1 MRDRQTSCE
10 GGSNIA
16 NRLVISVLGHPMAL
30 NLFLKT
36 HQFYQEVSPSI
47 TPTFLFCEHE
57 DSRAES
63 FLRELR
69 NRGGQDLASRAER
82 VGNGKEMVMGASKV
96 FTMLPST
103 PQVQAV
109 YLDQDNGILAG
120 LAKLPSNTPPLP
132 ETLLLSDTS
141 LPSDTFTQGEKVKKE
156 LTSTTDASSPA
167 TEVSQVHTMLV
178 DQTTLDPTV
187 SLSISS
193 LIHDSTSSA
202 ALMIDAPVSGGTV
215 AAERGELTIMFGSP
229 APIATRLAMPFLQ
242 MMAREGGVIE
252 CGGSGTGVGVKVC
265 NNLVLASNQIA
276 LSEGLAL
283 GRSLNIDIA
292 LLQSVIN
299 TSSGSSWSSRVN
311 PPISSIPGTPA
322 SRGYSGGFQTRLMLK
337 DVNLALQAARKHN
350 LATPLTSAS
359 KSIYEAVCSDGD
371 GQWASKDFSVAY
383 EWVKKKQQ
391 AAMDMA
397 WKDGLP

>member
-1 MRDRQTSCE
+1 MPTKLPRIHTT
-10 GGSNIA
+10 GWIGLGA
-16 NRLVISVLGHPMAL
+16 MGHPMAL

-36 HQFYQEVSPSI
+36 NQFYQKVSPSV
-47 TPTFLFCEHE
+47 TPSFLFCEHD

-69 NRGGQDLASRAER
+69 SRGGQDLASRAER
-82 VGNGKEMVMGASKV
+82 VGSGKEMVMGASKV

-109 YLDQDNGILAG
+109 YLDQNNGILAG
-120 LAKLPSNTPPLP
+120 LSKLPRDIPSLP
-132 ETLLLSDTS
+132 ETLLLSDSS
-141 LPSDTFTQGEKVKKE
+141 LLLNTVTQEGGVKKE
-156 LTSTTDASSPA
+156 ISSTTDVSSPA
-167 TEVSQVHTMLV
+167 TNPNHAHTMLI

-215 AAERGELTIMFGSP
+215 AAEKGELTIMFGSP
-229 APIATRLAMPFLQ
+229 SPMATRLAMPLLQ

-283 GRSLNIDIA
+283 GRSLNINIA

-337 DVNLALQAARKHN
+337 DVNLALQAAHKHN

-359 KSIYEAVCSDGD
+359 KSIYEAICSDGD
-371 GQWASKDFSVAY
+371 GQWAGKDFSVSY

-391 AAMDMA
+391 AAMDMVS
-397 WKDGLP
+397 KDGSP

>member
-1 MRDRQTSCE
+1 M
-10 GGSNIA
+10 
-16 NRLVISVLGHPMAL
+16 GHPMAL

-36 HQFYQEVSPSI
+36 NQFYQKVSPSA
-47 TPTFLFCEHE
+47 TPSFLFCEHD

-69 NRGGQDLASRAER
+69 SRGGQDLASRAER
-82 VGNGKEMVMGASKV
+82 VGSGKEMVMGASKV

-109 YLDQDNGILAG
+109 YLDQNNGILAG
-120 LAKLPSNTPPLP
+120 LSKLPRDIPSLP
-132 ETLLLSDTS
+132 ETLLLSDSS
-141 LPSDTFTQGEKVKKE
+141 LLSNTVTLEGGVKKE
-156 LTSTTDASSPA
+156 MSSTTDIPSPA
-167 TEVSQVHTMLV
+167 TNPNHAHTMLI

-215 AAERGELTIMFGSP
+215 AAEKGELTIMFGSP
-229 APIATRLAMPFLQ
+229 SPMATRLAMPLLQ

-337 DVNLALQAARKHN
+337 DVNLALQAAHKHN

-359 KSIYEAVCSDGD
+359 KSIYEAICSDGD
-371 GQWASKDFSVAY
+371 GQWAGKDFSVSY
-383 EWVKKKQQ
+383 EWVTKKQQ
-391 AAMDMA
+391 AAMDMVS
-397 WKDGLP
+397 KDGLP